1 MPRRFILLAPC
12 VLATSGYQVPT
23 LLASPLAFA
32 PQRTVAPAAAMVM
45 PNAQQGRRN
54 MEIEGLRDQVWQLR
68 EDGLDIHLTVVREIE
83 AEISRLQLEDAL
95 DHFAFCSTA
104 LRIQRP
110 RTVANAA
117 CLAGSLVAVFSA
129 LRNYILLAAA
139 SFYATQGA
147 NVASQLT
154 GTLRSLP
161 GERLAPIVGRVF
173 GRFIIGREYAPW
185 TRGKG
190 TGKGKGLGYNF
201 VRR

>member
-1 MPRRFILLAPC
+1 MSRRSRTTAMLRLCGGGNEEKGEKEEKKDDKRDFADP
-12 VLATSGYQVPT
+12 SYQADFPVHW
-23 LLASPLAFA
+23 
-32 PQRTVAPAAAMVM
+32 AAIKGDAKEV
-45 PNAQQGRRN
+45 QKL
-54 MEIEGLRDQVWQLR
+54 IED
-68 EDGLDIHLTVVREIE
+68 VVREIE
-83 AEISRLQLEDAL
+83 AEISRLQLEDAF

-104 LRIQRP
+104 LRSQRQ
-110 RTVANAA
+110 RTVTNAA
-117 CLAGSLVAVFSA
+117 SLAGSLVAVFSA
-129 LRNYILLAAA
+129 LRNYIVLTAA

-161 GERLAPIVGRVF
+161 GERLAPIVGRAF